1 MAASHLMTFTVDGFL
16 GAGVEVSA
24 LVINNVVNF
33 SYDNESQMLKLLDDQ
48 GKVTNIAL
56 TDQATWTVTAVSFY
70 LTTVVIA
77 D

>member
-1 MAASHLMTFTVDGFL
+1 MALTNPMTFTVDGFL

-24 LVINNVVNF
+24 LVLSDVASF
-33 SYDNESQMLKLLDDQ
+33 SYDNDAQMLKLVDSS

-56 TDQATWTVTAVSFY
+56 SDAATWTVTLVSNRI
-70 LTTVVIA
+70 TTVVIA